1 MRNPKMVLAFC
12 ASFFEACG
20 ASGGGVGGD
29 GDSGVTSG
37 SWVGTYAGP
46 LTSSGTC
53 SDGTPY
59 PTTPQS
65 SSLTIT
71 QSGGTISWMGS
82 CGATAVADVSGNTA
96 TVRQYSC
103 PSQMSGSNTIQLTV
117 TGGVLTLSGNSLS
130 VNFVARA
137 TIAGATTGSC
147 NISVT
152 GTLAR
157 R

>member
-1 MRNPKMVLAFC
+1 MRNQKVVMVLC
-12 ASFFEACG
+12 VSTLVACG
-20 ASGGGVGGD
+20 ASGGGGG
-29 GDSGVTSG
+29 GGTTEG
-37 SWVGTYAGP
+37 SWAGTYTGP

-53 SDGTPY
+53 SDGSPFPSTPE
-59 PTTPQS
+59 S

-71 QSGGTISWMGS
+71 QSGSTISWMAS

-96 TVRQYSC
+96 TIRQYSC
-103 PSQMSGSNTIQLTV
+103 PSQMSGSNTVQFTV

-130 VNFVARA
+130 ANIVARA